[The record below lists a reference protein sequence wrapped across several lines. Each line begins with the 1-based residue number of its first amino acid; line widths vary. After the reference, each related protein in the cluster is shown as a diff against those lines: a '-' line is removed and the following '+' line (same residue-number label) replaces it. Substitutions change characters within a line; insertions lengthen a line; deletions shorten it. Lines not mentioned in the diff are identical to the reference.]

1 MRATQDFN
9 YKVALASGL
18 KSLQAG
24 RLRQAEEQF
33 RYLVQKFPA
42 QDGGYRGLAKVLIEL
57 EDRPAALA
65 ALREGAAALAKG
77 GAREQAIAL
86 LRDAIALDPADLAT
100 HRRLAAALWLAEDT
114 QGAMTEVE
122 RYVHTHVA
130 MSGVDHA
137 RSEIG
142 YALERFGDHPRLG
155 ALASRFGVAMP
166 EKVEEPAP
174 KPQRQED
181 RVVPPDAAQVRSD
194 GAPAVQ
200 VPTVDVPTA
209 DDEAAERHGASLPA
223 ASAHVSVAETAT
235 ADDAA
240 TAEARAAELL
250 ARGDARAGEAAL
262 AAARAHLAEGHLA
275 AASDLLLGLIASG
288 VRMHEAQRML
298 IDVTRTLNKPALMR
312 AKAALLAQA
321 LRLEGRTAQAD
332 EVDRL
337 VEGV

>member
-86 LRDAIALDPADLAT
+86 LRDAITLDPADLAT
-100 HRRLAAALWLAEDT
+100 HRRLAAALWLAQDT
-114 QGAMTEVE
+114 EGAMTEVE

-142 YALERFGDHPRLG
+142 YALERFGEHPRLG
-155 ALASRFGVAMP
+155 ALANRFGVAMP
-166 EKVEEPAP
+166 EKAEEPAP
-174 KPQRQED
+174 DPEPEPEPARREEPVS
-181 RVVPPDAAQVRSD
+181 REV
-194 GAPAVQ
+194 APAVAQ
-200 VPTVDVPTA
+200 EPAPAEPPPADWPRIAQLPASPTA
-209 DDEAAERHGASLPA
+209 AAPA
-223 ASAHVSVAETAT
+223 LVS

-250 ARGDARAGEAAL
+250 ARGDGRAGEAAL
-262 AAARAHLAEGHLA
+262 AAARAHIAEGHLA

-298 IDVTRTLNKPALMR
+298 IDVTRTLNKPDLTR

-332 EVDRL
+332 EIDRL